1 MTISGTPV
9 VFSTTDNTGTNVQYS
24 PTDSPV
30 AIASKLANRLLALF
44 PSITGI
50 TSDPNRPSVLA
61 IAGLPEGTSAEYA
74 VSPDLSGSI
83 LVAHPYTSTNVV
95 KIPVT
100 KRMTAPQVRDAVRTA
115 LAATYNDA
123 ANMALDPSGALDVWK
138 FNANTIQ
145 LYKYTI
151 AGNNSALSVTTERV
165 GDFFGVNPTTRTGGN
180 VSLAHMDERAQ
191 NNTGEGLYI
200 DDIVIGFAERGEM
213 AFSSTADNSFA
224 ANLQY
229 AKTLYDINQIENGG
243 YQLTVRTAADYGASD
258 KTTGQLGLTRQ
269 FNTNDR
275 LSQQVGIEVS
285 TTASGSIPDGATFTL
300 SDGGR
305 PVTFEFDVYSGVAP
319 VIPAVQ
325 PGNVAVS
332 IASNA
337 TRQEIALAIRNAI
350 NSPTVQSL
358 LKISASLA
366 GEMTD
371 GTFVRDVLLTGGT
384 VVQLHGQ
391 VTTGT
396 DGSFQFP
403 ANTFMTPVKWG
414 VESGFGEDLGDS
426 ERTRP
431 QGELL
436 LIGNTITNSLQ
447 YGIDVTAGNRDQ
459 SAIGGTVGNRPYPG
473 AAIAFPTPNPNQ
485 LAAGVVIISNIV
497 ANNVAGG
504 IRLQGDAGADAPA
517 QIARLLNNTI
527 YGVAGGDTGILIEN
541 NATPTILNNIIANSA
556 TGISAPVGTS
566 SVLGANVYQGNGTN
580 TVNVGVGSFP
590 ELLAANQPL
599 FVDVNNRRFYLAA
612 GSQAI
617 DSSLE
622 ALQERPAI
630 AQVKN
635 AIGLPASP
643 MLAPDL
649 DVTGQR
655 RVDDPAVNSPAGLG
669 GNVFKDRGAV
679 DRSDFLPLNAVILQP
694 QDNDAALLD
703 SDRNTT
709 TIQLTQGTLGYF
721 SILLQDNN
729 GTGPDPATV
738 AAAIGLTENGRLLT
752 EGVDYVVGYNANSR
766 TVRLT
771 PQAGICEPIAS
782 TKSLSITWT
791 ASNCRPVQ
799 EVRSAMAITSVS
811 TMQVAPMFSNSIT
824 TVQPMSWATL
834 VPFETSMSAYEVATR
849 LRAAIN
855 TAGLG
860 LVASMKGESAVT
872 VEGATAAAPRR
883 RSATTAIGAITDLAG
898 IRSARTVPMVK
909 HSLRL

>member
-1 MTISGTPV
+1 
-9 VFSTTDNTGTNVQYS
+9 
-24 PTDSPV
+24 
-30 AIASKLANRLLALF
+30 LA
-44 PSITGI
+44 
-50 TSDPNRPSVLA
+50 
-61 IAGLPEGTSAEYA
+61 
-74 VSPDLSGSI
+74 
-83 LVAHPYTSTNVV
+83 
-95 KIPVT
+95 
-100 KRMTAPQVRDAVRTA
+100 
-115 LAATYNDA
+115 
-123 ANMALDPSGALDVWK
+123 
-138 FNANTIQ
+138 
-145 LYKYTI
+145 
-151 AGNNSALSVTTERV
+151 
-165 GDFFGVNPTTRTGGN
+165 
-180 VSLAHMDERAQ
+180 
-191 NNTGEGLYI
+191 
-200 DDIVIGFAERGEM
+200 
-213 AFSSTADNSFA
+213 
-224 ANLQY
+224 
-229 AKTLYDINQIENGG
+229 
-243 YQLTVRTAADYGASD
+243 
-258 KTTGQLGLTRQ
+258 LTRQ

-275 LSQQVGIEVS
+275 LSQQVGIAVS

-319 VIPAVQ
+319 AIPAVQ
-325 PGNVAVS
+325 SGNVAVS
-332 IASNA
+332 IAANA

-366 GEMTD
+366 GEMTN
-371 GTFVRDVLLTGGT
+371 GTLSGDVRLTGGT

-391 VTTGT
+391 ITTGT

-403 ANTFMTPVKWG
+403 ANTFLLPVKWG
-414 VESGFGEDLGDS
+414 AESGLGEDLGDS
-426 ERTRP
+426 DRTRP
-431 QGELL
+431 QGALL
-436 LIGNTITNSLQ
+436 LTGNTITNSLQ

-473 AAIAFPTPNPNQ
+473 APIAFPTPNPNQ
-485 LAAGVVIISNIV
+485 LAPGVVIVSNIV
-497 ANNVAGG
+497 ASNVVGG
-504 IRLQGDAGADAPA
+504 IRIQGDAGVDAPA
-517 QIARLLNNTI
+517 QIARVLNNTI
-527 YGVAGGDTGILIEN
+527 YGVASGDTGILIEN
-541 NATPTILNNIIANSA
+541 NATPTILNNIIANLA

-590 ELLAANQPL
+590 ELLAANEPL
-599 FVDVNNRRFYLAA
+599 FVDVNNRRFYLAP

-655 RVDDPAVNSPAGLG
+655 RVDDPSVNSPAGMG

-709 TIQLTQGTLGYF
+709 TIQLTQGTLSYF

-738 AAAIGLTENGRLLT
+738 VAAAVGLTENGRLLT
-752 EGVDYVVGYNANSR
+752 EGVDYLVGYNANSR

-771 PQAGICEPIAS
+771 PQAGIWRTDSVYEITFNNLDRFELS
-782 TKSLSITWT
+782 TSAGSALSDGDRFSLDDAAGTHVFEFDNNGT
-791 ASNCRPVQ
+791 ANT
-799 EVRSAMAITSVS
+799 AG
-811 TMQVAPMFSNSIT
+811 
-824 TVQPMSWATL
+824 ATL
-834 VPFETSMSAYEVATR
+834 VPFESSMSAYEVAAH

-860 LVASMKGESAVT
+860 LVASM
-872 VEGATAAAPRR
+872 
-883 RSATTAIGAITDLAG
+883 
-898 IRSARTVPMVK
+898 
-909 HSLRL
+909 